1 MKHDI
6 AHDPQM
12 LSALADGQLRGDALA
27 QAVAH
32 ATETEEGQATW
43 HAYQVV
49 GDVLRSADLADSTR
63 DAAFLAR
70 FRQRMVAEGTP
81 QALEM
86 QPDHP
91 AVVAALDNGLD
102 NGLNTS
108 VESVVAV
115 QAVNRRWKFLAVAAS
130 VAAVSAMGWQWMGTG
145 LVSVPAPQLAIV
157 QPVSAAPAP
166 DPAAQLAQGA
176 SAATPLTEVAGAPGV
191 MLRDPRLDELLAAH
205 RQFGGTSA
213 LQMPAGFLRNAT
225 FEGSGR

>member
-32 ATETEEGQATW
+32 ATETEEGRATW

-49 GDVLRSADLADSTR
+49 GDVLRSADLGDSTR
-63 DAAFLAR
+63 DQDFLAR
-70 FRQRMVAEGTP
+70 FRQRMAVEGLP

-86 QPDHP
+86 QTDSP
-91 AVVAALDNGLD
+91 AVVVALDRGLIVSPVRP
-102 NGLNTS
+102 G
-108 VESVVAV
+108 VAV
-115 QAVNRRWKFLAVAAS
+115 QAANRRWKFLAMAAS
-130 VAAVSAMGWQWMGTG
+130 VAAVSALGWQWMGTG
-145 LVSVPAPQLAIV
+145 LAPAPAPQLAV
-157 QPVSAAPAP
+157 QQPVAGPGAAPAP
-166 DPAAQLAQGA
+166 VAVAQVAPAVMPLAE
-176 SAATPLTEVAGAPGV
+176 SAGAPGV